1 MLICVCTRVCV
12 CMYAHEPNTEAM
24 VNMRFDKFIR
34 KRKKNN
40 KRNKI
45 ASRFSD
51 HDISVR
57 R

>member
-24 VNMRFDKFIR
+24 VNIRFDKFIR